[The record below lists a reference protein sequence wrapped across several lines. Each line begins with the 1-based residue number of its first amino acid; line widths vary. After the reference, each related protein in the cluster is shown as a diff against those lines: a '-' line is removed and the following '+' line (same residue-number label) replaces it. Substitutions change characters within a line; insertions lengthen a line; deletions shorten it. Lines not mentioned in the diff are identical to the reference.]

1 MVAGNYLPGRN
12 QKDVSMMGQPL
23 LSINIPIYNR
33 SSYLDRMLARFL
45 EDKDLF
51 EDKVALFISDNCSK
65 EALSDVVQK
74 YTDQGL
80 RVFYDR
86 NETNIGGDGNIVK
99 CFKHGGGE
107 YVWVLGSDDVPC
119 RGVVREV
126 VRILDS
132 GKKYGLL
139 HLDDKLEN
147 TAFREYESADALFEA
162 MHVWITF
169 ISRNIVSGQY
179 IARVPVEQYQ
189 STSFAQIPVYLTA
202 GYGASLNAIWTCD
215 AFEAGCDSAA
225 NGGYNVFRVFCD
237 NLLSLLRQFVAEGYM
252 RKESYFRIKKAV
264 YKNFTV
270 HYILKFLV
278 KRRENN
284 FDTSG
289 GWRIVFRNYG
299 GHLYSYWYFFAG
311 ILHSM
316 KYKLSRLVHK
326 EGV

>member
-1 MVAGNYLPGRN
+1 MER
-12 QKDVSMMGQPL
+12 PL

-33 SSYLDRMLARFL
+33 SAYLDRMLARFL

-51 EDKVALFISDNCSK
+51 DYKVALFISDNCSN
-65 EALSDVVQK
+65 EPLSEIVQS
-74 YTDQGL
+74 YSNQGL
-80 RVFYDR
+80 HILYER

-119 RGVVREV
+119 RGVVREI

-139 HLDDKLEN
+139 HLNDKLDE
-147 TAFREYESADALFEA
+147 TGFCEYESADALFEA
-162 MHVWITF
+162 IHVWITF

-179 IARVPVEQYQ
+179 IQSVPVEQYQ
-189 STSFAQIPVYLTA
+189 STSFAQIPVYLAA
-202 GYGASLNAIWTCD
+202 GYGASLNAIWTSE
-215 AFEAGCDSAA
+215 AFEMGCDSAA

-237 NLLSLLRQFVAEGYM
+237 NLLSLLRQSVSEGYM
-252 RKESYFRIKKAV
+252 RKASYFRIKKAV

-278 KRRENN
+278 KHRKNN

-311 ILHSM
+311 ILHSI
-316 KYKLSRLVHK
+316 KYKLSRLRHK
-326 EGV
+326 EIE